1 MSNAMNVN
9 VVELVDRP
17 ESGPTHAEFLV
28 DSSEPLKFYQLREH
42 PFLDNVN
49 PDCFFRTKAHE
60 DAYIKMKRCI
70 EDHISMGLITAR
82 SGTGK
87 TLLTQLLLQGL
98 DMNKFKPALV
108 LAYPKISRSALLKEL
123 IHELEIEDVPD
134 RKTLHGLINIV
145 QDRIYQLHREGK
157 KPIFLIDE
165 VHFLDGDTLHLL
177 RTLSNIETAQKK
189 LVTILL
195 FGEESFLK
203 KLEKPRYR
211 AIHSRMFIRAHLRPL
226 LSGEVEQ
233 YIKFRCLIA
242 GGKSDLF
249 EAEVFPLIH
258 EATDG
263 VPREIN
269 RLCHN
274 ALQISAAQGFKKVGN
289 AIIEQVIQT
298 SG

>member
-1 MSNAMNVN
+1 MSNALNLN

-17 ESGPTHAEFLV
+17 ESGPTHAEFIGE
-28 DSSEPLKFYQLREH
+28 SSEPLTLYQLREH

-49 PDCFFRTKAHE
+49 PDYFFRTEAHE

-70 EDHISMGLITAR
+70 EDHISLGLITAR

-87 TLLTQLLLQGL
+87 TLLTQILLQEL
-98 DMNKFKPALV
+98 DMNRFKPALV
-108 LAYPKISRSALLKEL
+108 LAYPRISRSALLKEL
-123 IHELEIEDVPD
+123 IQELEIEDVPNH
-134 RKTLHGLINIV
+134 KTLHGLINVV
-145 QDRIYQLHREGK
+145 QERIYQLHRDGR
-157 KPIFLIDE
+157 KPVFLIDE

-177 RTLSNIETAQKK
+177 RTLSNIETARTK

-195 FGEESFLK
+195 FGEEIFLA
-203 KLEKPRYR
+203 KLDKPKYR
-211 AIHSRMFIRAHLRPL
+211 AILSRMFIRAHLRPL

-233 YIKFRCLIA
+233 YIKFRCLMA
-242 GGKSDLF
+242 GGKSEIF
-249 EAEVFPLIH
+249 EPEVFPLIH

-274 ALQISAAQGFKKVGN
+274 ALQIAAERGLKKVN
-289 AIIEQVIQT
+289 PMIIEHVIQM
-298 SG
+298 SC

>member
-1 MSNAMNVN
+1 MSNALNVN

-17 ESGPTHAEFLV
+17 ESGPTQAEFLG
-28 DSSEPLKFYQLREH
+28 DSSDPLKYYQLREH

-49 PDCFFRTKAHE
+49 PDYFFRTEAHE

-70 EDHISMGLITAR
+70 EDHISLGLITAR

-87 TLLTQLLLQGL
+87 TLLTQILLQEL
-98 DMNKFKPALV
+98 DMGRFKPALV
-108 LAYPKISRSALLKEL
+108 LAYPHISRSGLLKEL
-123 IHELEIEDVPD
+123 IHELDVEDVPD
-134 RKTLHGLINIV
+134 RKTLHGLINMV
-145 QDRIYQLHREGK
+145 QDRIYELHREGK

-195 FGEESFLK
+195 FGEESFLA
-203 KLEKPRYR
+203 KLDKPKYR
-211 AIHSRMFIRAHLRPL
+211 AILSRMFIRAHLRPL
-226 LSGEVEQ
+226 LSREVEQ
-233 YIKFRCLIA
+233 YIKFRCLMA

-249 EAEVFPLIH
+249 EADVFPFIH

-274 ALQISAAQGFKKVGN
+274 ALQIAAGKGYKKVNGT
-289 AIIEQVIQT
+289 IIGQVIRM